1 MRRRDFLGV
10 LGSMA
15 ISPPA
20 QAQQGAMPFIGF
32 LNSTS
37 PDVVMR
43 RLDAFRQGLS
53 ETGYVEGRN
62 LAIEYR
68 WAESQMDR
76 LPELANDLARRQV
89 TVIAAGYNLAAG
101 LAAKAAPTT
110 IPIVFQTGVDPVRA
124 ELVTSLNRPGGNL
137 TGVTNLSNQLVP
149 KLLEIL
155 HELVPAAK
163 VIVLLVNP
171 ANPAAETISTDAQA
185 AAHSIGLQLRILNIG
200 AQSHFETAFANLRML
215 QAGAW

>member
-1 MRRRDFLGV
+1 MRRHDFLGV
-10 LGSMA
+10 LRSMA

-20 QAQQGAMPFIGF
+20 QAQQGAMPLIGF

-37 PDVVMR
+37 PDVVLR

-53 ETGYVEGRN
+53 ETGYLEGRN

-68 WAESQMDR
+68 CAESQMDR

-89 TVIAAGYNLAAG
+89 TVIAAGYNLAAR
-101 LAAKAAPTT
+101 LAATAAPTT

-124 ELVTSLNRPGGNL
+124 ELVTSLNRPGGNR

-149 KLLEIL
+149 KHLEIL

-185 AAHSIGLQLRILNIG
+185 AAHSIGLQRKP
-200 AQSHFETAFANLRML
+200 AP
-215 QAGAW
+215 W